1 MKDKEKLVHIDKT
14 KKQLLI
20 KTYVTWGFGAG
31 NKVVNPQ

>member
-20 KTYVTWGFGAG
+20 KTYVNWDFGAD
-31 NKVVNPQ
+31 NKAVSPQ